1 VNEVSDNMQIRI
13 VDVMGKTIQS
23 SSLSKNISKVEVE
36 TLSNGIYNVII
47 ESSGS
52 ILHSTKIVINK

>member
-23 SSLSKNISKVEVE
+23 SSLSKNISKLDVE